1 MTLGWKLFIV
11 FLAFLAI
18 LTTVIYVAFRER
30 TRGKALAADDIQ
42 GQQAQDARVMAVI
55 FSAIFGGMCL
65 TLLVA
70 WLVFF

>member
-1 MTLGWKLFIV
+1 MTLGWKLFVV

-18 LTTVIYVAFRER
+18 LTTVIVVAFRER
-30 TRGKALAADDIQ
+30 TRGKTLGGDDLA
-42 GQQAQDARVMAVI
+42 GQQAQDARVMAVV
-55 FSAIFGGMCL
+55 FCAMLGGMLL